1 MILQNIQLILQTQLR
16 LQNTQ
21 YSKHSRFKVKWR
33 LKETKLMESCFRR
46 DGQTSLPMLL
56 DNQPMLALF
65 RVVILE
71 EGTPEALWR
80 NLETQVKVQT
90 VTEKKMYICIP
101 KAECRHLLPLIL
113 HLVSRTLITKPLPSR
128 ILKGSSEECKHPRR
142 KSHRCRHGCPLQR
155 CRQITLQGSRETI
168 LPHLGTQSFQPAPY
182 LLT

>member
-1 MILQNIQLILQTQLR
+1 
-16 LQNTQ
+16 
-21 YSKHSRFKVKWR
+21 
-33 LKETKLMESCFRR
+33 MESCFRR

-113 HLVSRTLITKPLPSR
+113 HLVSRTLVTKPLPSR

-155 CRQITLQGSRETI
+155 WRQITLQGSRETI

-182 LLT
+182 LLTWGHNCNSNSANQPKEDNMAEIDYAERRKLKKKIKNNH